1 MILSIFLSVML
12 LLIISFCVIPRR
24 MHLFEILFLWMVV
37 WLLTHTISSIII
49 VNLQLLEI
57 TKELS
62 YFWLRVFKRIFLY
75 LLLIIWFLDISLL
88 IKNKIKKYLFL
99 LFLIFI
105 LISIEYCFILSG
117 VFIKTNWSIGYSFIE
132 WAFTVGVSY
141 FLWQWY
147 RRKLF
152 NEGVVQ

>member
-1 MILSIFLSVML
+1 MISSIFLSIML

-37 WLLTHTISSIII
+37 WLLGHTISSIII

-57 TKELS
+57 TKEIS
-62 YFWLRVFKRIFLY
+62 KFWLHIFKRIFLY
-75 LLLIIWFLDISLL
+75 PLLIIWFLDISLL
-88 IKNKIKKYLFL
+88 IGNKIKKYLFL
-99 LFLIFI
+99 LLLIFI

-117 VFIKTNWSIGYSFIE
+117 VFIKKNWNIGYSFIE

-141 FLWQWY
+141 FLWKWY

-152 NEGVVQ
+152 KEKAVQ